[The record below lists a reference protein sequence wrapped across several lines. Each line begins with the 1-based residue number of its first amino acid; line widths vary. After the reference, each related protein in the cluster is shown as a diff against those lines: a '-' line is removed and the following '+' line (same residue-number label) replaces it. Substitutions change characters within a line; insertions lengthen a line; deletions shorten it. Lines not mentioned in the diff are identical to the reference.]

1 MPGLL
6 PAIAG
11 LLWSWTSVPLLSGLT
26 VGVSLFFLIRVPM
39 PDWLF
44 FLVKSF
50 LAPLPDESRLTEQLV
65 NMANKARRDGI
76 LSLEPIP
83 CDFPVLEAAKNHV
96 VDGIDPD
103 YFSFIMGRGKR
114 TVLAKATAVRDGA
127 IGIVLTWSLL
137 FGFLALHGV
146 ANGESARVTLWL
158 GLLFAALLFLVLL
171 WGHFQKLIRD
181 YGSLYDLVTDG
192 MSGIQQGINS
202 RVLEETLLAG
212 RSLEREVTP
221 GTSAVASWQITP
233 EMVQTKLALYLA
245 EDHPRLRRVN
255 ATLRVEEEMGSG
267 KGFCFH
273 DLARMDDRSF
283 QTLLR
288 EVSVEEWLSALK
300 GASPEIVRQVI
311 GNCSPRAGD
320 ILLADLKWEKFLS
333 EEGALKA
340 QRAILEM
347 ASRLESEGCIVIM
360 GRGPRALEES
370 LNNFREVGQR
380 AVRAAGRS
388 IRAIRQ
394 ENALGTLFK
403 EDGSPATEGD
413 KLAEQEMRYEISLAF
428 PEHRLHG
435 EEFGE
440 EGQAADS
447 PYLWA
452 FDPIDGTW
460 SFVNHETTAC
470 TVLTLLKGEEIILGL
485 VYNPFTDE
493 LFEASPQGCFVNE
506 RPLPLL
512 QAGRLTDG
520 VMNYQIPRRMGADIA
535 PLLRM
540 WQDRRVGK
548 LISPGGSP
556 VYAMALVAQGTY
568 AVFVMVPNNR
578 IPYPWDL
585 TAGTALVRQAGGR
598 VTDLNGNDIQPLTHT
613 GWLVA
618 GTNVTVHEE
627 ALQCLRQY
635 GLGDTTEDKG

>member
-1 MPGLL
+1 
-6 PAIAG
+6 
-11 LLWSWTSVPLLSGLT
+11 
-26 VGVSLFFLIRVPM
+26 
-39 PDWLF
+39 
-44 FLVKSF
+44 
-50 LAPLPDESRLTEQLV
+50 
-65 NMANKARRDGI
+65 MANKARKDGI
-76 LSLEPIP
+76 LALESIP
-83 CDFPVLEAAKNHV
+83 CDFSLLAAARNHV
-96 VDGIDPD
+96 VDGVDPE
-103 YFSFIMGRGKR
+103 YFDFFMSRGKR
-114 TVLAKATAVRDGA
+114 AVMARATAVRDGT
-127 IGIVLTWSLL
+127 IGILLTWCLL
-137 FGFLALHGV
+137 FGFLALHGW
-146 ANGESARVTLWL
+146 ANGESARVSLWL
-158 GLLFAALLFLVLL
+158 SLLFAALMLLVLL

-181 YGSLYDLVTDG
+181 YASLYDLVTDG
-192 MSGIQQGINS
+192 MSGIQRGVNPRI
-202 RVLEETLLAG
+202 LEETLLAG
-212 RSLEREVTP
+212 RTLEREVMP

-233 EMVQTKLALYLA
+233 EMVQEKLTLYLA

-255 ATLRVEEEMGSG
+255 ASLRVEEEAGFG

-300 GASPEIVRQVI
+300 GASPEMVCQVI

-320 ILLADLKWEKFLS
+320 LLLADLKWEKFLS
-333 EEGALKA
+333 EEGAVKA
-340 QRAILEM
+340 QRAILDM
-347 ASRLESEGCIVIM
+347 ASRLESEGCIVVM
-360 GRGPRALEES
+360 GRGPRSLEES
-370 LNNFREVGQR
+370 LANFREVGQR
-380 AVRAAGRS
+380 AVRVAGR
-388 IRAIRQ
+388 IILAIRQ
-394 ENALGTLFK
+394 DNALGTLFK

-413 KLAEQEMRYEISLAF
+413 KQAEQEMRYEISLAF

-493 LFEASPQGCFVNE
+493 LFEAFAQGCFVNE

-512 QAGRLTDG
+512 QAGRLADG
-520 VMNYQIPRRMGADIA
+520 VMNYQIPRRMGSDIA

-540 WQDRRVGK
+540 WQDRRIGK

-568 AVFVMVPNNR
+568 AVFVMAPNNR
-578 IPYPWDL
+578 TPYPWDL
-585 TAGTALVRQAGGR
+585 TAGTALVRQVGGR
-598 VTDLNGNDIQPLTHT
+598 VTDLANNDIDPLTHT

-618 GTNVTVHEE
+618 AANVTVHEE
-627 ALQCLRQY
+627 ALQWLRQY